1 MTVRVYTCCGR
12 DLQSLKKVQRLLL
25 HRDRS
30 SPWVA
35 VLQRRVCC
43 GKRLVK
49 LAGEMQ

>member
-1 MTVRVYTCCGR
+1 MAMRVYTCWDR
-12 DLQSLKKVQRLLL
+12 DLQCLKKVQQLLL

-43 GKRLVK
+43 GKT
-49 LAGEMQ
+49 LAELARETQ